1 MIEAKMDVL
10 EDGAVAAVKND
21 DVIDGGLVEQLV
33 GRAREQG
40 VALTGEGGLLGR
52 LTKLVLESA
61 LEGEITEH
69 LGYDKHERAGS
80 ATNAR
85 NGSRTKTVLTDIG
98 QVPIEVP
105 RDRDGSFQPQ
115 IVRKHQRRLTGVDEM
130 VLSLSAR
137 GLTHG
142 DISAHLAEV
151 YGAEVSKTTIT
162 AITDGTFRGGG
173 MADSNVDR
181 TVRR

>member
-1 MIEAKMDVL
+1 MTDVKIHV
-10 EDGAVAAVKND
+10 EDDAVAAVKQD
-21 DVIDGGLVEQLV
+21 GLVDGRLVDQLI

-40 VALTGEGGLLGR
+40 VSLTGEAGLLGQ
-52 LTKLVLESA
+52 LTKMVLESA
-61 LEGEITEH
+61 LEGEITDH
-69 LGYDKHERAGS
+69 LGYDKHERAGD

-98 QVPIEVP
+98 PVPIEVP

-142 DISAHLAEV
+142 DIPPP
-151 YGAEVSKTTIT
+151 GAS
-162 AITDGTFRGGG
+162 GGR
-173 MADSNVDR
+173 DPQCPPC
-181 TVRR
+181 